1 MPPGKSAYLP
11 SKQEAINLV
20 KSAAVTVEE
29 YLDELASPRREA
41 VAALRQVILDHLP
54 EGYEEAMEFGM
65 IGYVVP
71 LKTYPDT
78 YNKRP
83 LMYAALASQKNYMS
97 LYLMNVYGDRE
108 TEAWFTERFKASGK
122 KLDMGKSC
130 VHFKSLD
137 DLPLE
142 LIGDAIARTSD
153 AGFIER
159 YEASR
164 RLPRSVKTP
173 GGSRRSRPAKGT
185 KKGSQGV

>member
-1 MPPGKSAYLP
+1 M
-11 SKQEAINLV
+11 V
-20 KSAAVTVEE
+20 KSTAVTVEE
-29 YLDELASPRREA
+29 YLNELAPPRREA
-41 VAALRQVILDHLP
+41 IAAMRQVILDHLP
-54 EGYEEAMEFGM
+54 QGYGEAMEFGM

-71 LKTYPDT
+71 LKTYPKT

-108 TEAWFTERFKASGK
+108 TETWFTERFRASGK

-130 VHFKSLD
+130 VHFKKLD

-142 LIGDAIARTSD
+142 LLGEVIARTSV

-159 YEASR
+159 NEASR
-164 RLPRSVKTP
+164 RLPRSTERAD
-173 GGSRRSRPAKGT
+173 GARRSRPARGT
-185 KKGSQGV
+185 KKGPQGG